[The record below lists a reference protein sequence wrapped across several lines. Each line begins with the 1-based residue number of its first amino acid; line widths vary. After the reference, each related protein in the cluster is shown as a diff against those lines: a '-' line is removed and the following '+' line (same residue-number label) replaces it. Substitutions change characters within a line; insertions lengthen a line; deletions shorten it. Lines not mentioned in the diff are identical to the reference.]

1 MLLSSMFPNLC
12 SLPRPLAAFPQD
24 PSLKTPD
31 PDAASPGLALPPRT
45 GRPPRKAPSSC
56 AGWRSSARASE
67 KVRSEPVTQASS
79 QPPLCPAAGQ
89 GPGKVTESM
98 HA

>member
-67 KVRSEPVTQASS
+67 KVREQARRPGLFSA
-79 QPPLCPAAGQ
+79 PTVPGRWAG
-89 GPGKVTESM
+89 PW
-98 HA
+98 